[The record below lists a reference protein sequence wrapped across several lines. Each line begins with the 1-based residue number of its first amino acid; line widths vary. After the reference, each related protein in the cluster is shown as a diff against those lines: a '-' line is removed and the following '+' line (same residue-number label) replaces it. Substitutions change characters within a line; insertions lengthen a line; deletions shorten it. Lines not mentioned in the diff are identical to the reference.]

1 MSELTLSNLLDDAAL
16 YSFEHQLQL
25 ADVVGDRGWSVDL
38 RAGRFTLTGDQPIEC
53 ERMHLLGSAAPGP
66 RSWLWSWG
74 NPAGYPETV
83 TGLAQSVREVGIRYG
98 ISQLADVE
106 VPFAALPTPM
116 ELPEHVVNVFM
127 DAAKAISGVWTAYS
141 GPVGGGTRAAFL
153 IEHPLF
159 QLPAPEPARVM
170 RVLQQGLT
178 EFPITDRRRALHSY
192 ANHRGLQIQ
201 WSPGHTEATVTGPG
215 LSATATFDQL
225 ARLTGIDAHLGARS

>member
-16 YSFEHQLQL
+16 YSFEHQLHL

-66 RSWLWSWG
+66 QSWLWSWG

-83 TGLAQSVREVGIRYG
+83 TGLAQSVRETGIRYG

-106 VPFAALPTPM
+106 VPFTALPTPSDR
-116 ELPEHVVNVFM
+116 PEAVVNTFM

-159 QLPAPEPARVM
+159 QLPTPESPRVM
-170 RVLQQGLT
+170 RVLQQALT
-178 EFPITDRRRALHSY
+178 EFPITDHRRAVHSY
-192 ANHRGLQIQ
+192 ANHRGLTIE
-201 WSPGHTEATVTGPG
+201 WSDDHRRATLTGPA
-215 LSATATFDQL
+215 LNATLTFDEW
-225 ARLTGIDAHLGARS
+225 ARTTGIDAQLGAR